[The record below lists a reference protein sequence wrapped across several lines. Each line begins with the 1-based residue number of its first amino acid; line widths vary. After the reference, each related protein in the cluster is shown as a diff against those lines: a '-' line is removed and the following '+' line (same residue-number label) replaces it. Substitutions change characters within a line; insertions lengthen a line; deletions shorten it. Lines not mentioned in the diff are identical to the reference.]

1 MSLAST
7 TTPPDTIPLQL
18 LLLEVGETLYGIESV
33 AVREI
38 VPTKTATRLPGAP
51 VHVRGLMNLRG
62 ELVTVVDLCHRV
74 TGAPVRN
81 ADGSTIVVQSGDRVL
96 GLSVDEVRDV
106 QTLDVADTAESPFE
120 AASGGFIR
128 RLGRLGD
135 EVVIVLDVD
144 DLVRQTLA

>member
-7 TTPPDTIPLQL
+7 ATPPETTHLQL
-18 LLLEVGETLYGIESV
+18 LLLEVGDTLYGIESV

-38 VPTKTATRLPGAP
+38 VTTRQATRLPGAP
-51 VHVRGLMNLRG
+51 AYVRGLMNLRG
-62 ELVTVVDLCHRV
+62 ELVTVIDLCQRV
-74 TGAPVRN
+74 TGSPVRN
-81 ADGSTIVVQSGDRVL
+81 ADGSTIVVQSEGRVL

-106 QTLDVADTAESPFE
+106 QVLDVADTTE
-120 AASGGFIR
+120 APYETASGGLIR